1 MRFGAL
7 VGPGL
12 LVLVLTGSCASP
24 PPPRSQ
30 ASPLLGDVM
39 PGFESH
45 TLNGS
50 PIYSGAYSGRTVVV
64 SFVTSD
70 CGPCEA
76 TLLAAQAMY
85 EDRHDVVVVGVFGDP
100 DDSGAR
106 SLTRKHEVR
115 FPVIVDQDGSIAR
128 LFHIDT
134 VPKTFVVDGRGRV
147 RWVGG
152 SDLTE
157 DRLLTAVAAVE

>member
-1 MRFGAL
+1 MRFGA
-7 VGPGL
+7 VAGPGL
-12 LVLVLTGSCASP
+12 LVLVLTGACASP

-50 PIYSGAYSGRTVVV
+50 PLYTGAYNGRTVVV
-64 SFVTSD
+64 SFLASD
-70 CGPCEA
+70 CGPCED
-76 TLLAAQAMY
+76 TLVAAQAMY

-115 FPVIVDQDGSIAR
+115 FPVVVDEDGSIAR
-128 LFHIDT
+128 LFQIDT
-134 VPKTFVVDGRGRV
+134 VPKTFVVDARGRV

-152 SDLTE
+152 PELTE
-157 DRLLTAVAAVE
+157 DGLLTAVAAAE